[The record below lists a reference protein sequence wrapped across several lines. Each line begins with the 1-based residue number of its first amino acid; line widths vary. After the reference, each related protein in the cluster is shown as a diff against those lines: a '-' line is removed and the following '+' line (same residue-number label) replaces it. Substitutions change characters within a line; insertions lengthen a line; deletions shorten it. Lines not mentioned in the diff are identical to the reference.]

1 MHLSSTILRL
11 KDTFTRQIRPLC
23 TVLTI
28 VNTSSKT
35 YGHENRVSFPRKYFD
50 WSSTQNEVLSSV
62 TRLGD
67 FLNFSATC
75 FITKVAQMFV
85 TFWPVVK
92 SNAFYVKLVRLLL
105 GQLLKKL
112 GLLFISI
119 SGHTAHV
126 SLVRKLLFNTWQFE
140 IFWGCQLQ
148 PGGYSTNHFSCSL
161 QSIRIGGIVA
171 ELLTL
176 LVWDK
181 SDQFVKE
188 FQWYIHIDGI

>member
-1 MHLSSTILRL
+1 MHLSSTILLL

-35 YGHENRVSFPRKYFD
+35 CHENRVNFTRKYFN
-50 WSSTQNEVLSSV
+50 WISTQSEVLSSV

-112 GLLFISI
+112 GLLFIST
-119 SGHTAHV
+119 SGHTGSFPLISMCHFRFTHHATILEPMFVIGLAYASYLNAELFHMSGILAITFFGIAARWETV
-126 SLVRKLLFNTWQFE
+126 PAKLL
-140 IFWGCQLQ
+140 
-148 PGGYSTNHFSCSL
+148 
-161 QSIRIGGIVA
+161 
-171 ELLTL
+171 
-176 LVWDK
+176 
-181 SDQFVKE
+181 
-188 FQWYIHIDGI
+188 